1 MCVGTTVVRT
11 GWCTGVWY
19 YFYLKVSRQHTDI
32 RKPSSKVLCGLRKP
46 GDTLQIIFNQML
58 KSFLCSSFQSP
69 GSLQKQ
75 CVIFI
80 ARRLL
85 VWTRSSCAYL
95 YVTVCDTKMLH
106 SLPPSCTVANS
117 QHRESSFRW
126 RKKGCVLV
134 TSFTWMFSHDT
145 LLDSIWIVNFAL
157 FSLHLNEEESSL
169 FSLVY
174 WVDYIHSLALPHCPY
189 TIIYLSVHLLAHLV
203 FHHEKECSFLSLFLA
218 YISQIS

>member
-46 GDTLQIIFNQML
+46 GDTLQIIFNRMFT
-58 KSFLCSSFQSP
+58 SFLCSSFRSP

-80 ARRLL
+80 AKRMM
-85 VWTRSSCAYL
+85 VWTRSNGAYL

-117 QHRESSFRW
+117 QHSWESSFRW
-126 RKKGCVLV
+126 KKAACWWLL
-134 TSFTWMFSHDT
+134 SHECFHM
-145 LLDSIWIVNFAL
+145 IHFWITFEL
-157 FSLHLNEEESSL
+157 
-169 FSLVY
+169 
-174 WVDYIHSLALPHCPY
+174 
-189 TIIYLSVHLLAHLV
+189 
-203 FHHEKECSFLSLFLA
+203 
-218 YISQIS
+218 